1 MTVPFRAGLLLL
13 GALLLVTAAVAVWR
27 GGRGPDEALAPEGGR
42 ADEARGPGE
51 PAAAGSGTGPG
62 LGREGP
68 TPASGPP
75 VVGPGVA
82 PGLREPMPPEL
93 TTPEER
99 RAALAAALAR
109 RPLEWAGVIR
119 VLQAMA
125 VGEALDPAAR
135 ARLVEILR
143 VGDRNG
149 ALMALPWSGDPA
161 LLSDLV
167 SLIDEPDLPPGARR
181 VALQVLGQMRAGE
194 PGAVVRELEAR
205 LGKGREADSEVLHA
219 IAQRGGAEGMR
230 AVTEYVL
237 RDPATG
243 SLGQV
248 LTGRFDLAR
257 DAAAQAVLADALG
270 RAATPQALE
279 TLVRLAGQ
287 PGASGVTA
295 ALLAL
300 DRDAQP
306 QALRE
311 RVLESLSQ
319 LGDLAAVEHL
329 LRVSGQPG
337 HYGEQATFALA
348 NLASATPEARAAL
361 VGGLERAG
369 AGPQGELARGSLLE
383 SLGRLQEPAALPA
396 AVEALRDSSDRV
408 RNSALRSLQGQGTR
422 ARAHVE
428 EVAGLFESGSV
439 ATRLNVVN
447 TLAALGGPVAVARLE
462 AIAQRSDLTPTL
474 QRTLPVAL
482 QAARGAQ
489 GMRDPEPR

>member
-1 MTVPFRAGLLLL
+1 MTAPFRAGLLAL

-27 GGRGPDEALAPEGGR
+27 GSAPGVDEPLAPEGGR
-42 ADEARGPGE
+42 AAGVPGPGE
-51 PAAAGSGTGPG
+51 AGTAGGGPALGSGRTGPS
-62 LGREGP
+62 P
-68 TPASGPP
+68 SPP
-75 VVGPGVA
+75 VVVPGVA
-82 PGLREPMPPEL
+82 PGLREPVPSGL
-93 TTPEER
+93 ATPEER
-99 RAALAAALAR
+99 RRVLAEVLAR
-109 RPLEWAGVIR
+109 RPLDWDGVIR
-119 VLQAMA
+119 VLQAMP
-125 VGEALDPAAR
+125 VGEALEPAAR

-161 LLSDLV
+161 LLAELV
-167 SLIDEPDLPPGARR
+167 ALVDEPDLQPGARR
-181 VALQVLGQMRAGE
+181 VALQVLGQMRAGD

-237 RDPATG
+237 RDPATA

-248 LTGRFDLAR
+248 LTGRLDVAR
-257 DAAAQAVLADALG
+257 DAAAQAVLAEALG
-270 RAATPQALE
+270 RAASPQALE
-279 TLVRLAGQ
+279 TLVRLAAQ
-287 PGASGVTA
+287 PGASGLTP

-319 LGDLAAVEHL
+319 VGDLPAVEHL
-329 LRVSGQPG
+329 LRVSAQPG

-361 VGGLERAG
+361 VAGLERAG

-383 SLGRLQEPAALPA
+383 SLGRLQEPAALPV
-396 AVEALRDSSDRV
+396 AVEALRDPSDRV
-408 RNSALRSLQGQGTR
+408 RNSALRSLQGQGAR

-428 EVAGLFESGSV
+428 DVAGLFEAGSA
-439 ATRLNVVN
+439 ATRLNVIN

-462 AIAQRSDLTPTL
+462 ALAQRSDLTPTL

>member
-1 MTVPFRAGLLLL
+1 MTAPFRAALLAL

-27 GGRGPDEALAPEGGR
+27 GSATGVDEPLAPEGGR
-42 ADEARGPGE
+42 AADLPGPGE
-51 PAAAGSGTGPG
+51 AGTAGGGPALGSGGSARAP
-62 LGREGP
+62 
-68 TPASGPP
+68 SQP
-75 VVGPGVA
+75 VVVPGVA
-82 PGLREPMPPEL
+82 PGLREPVASAL
-93 TTPEER
+93 ASPEER
-99 RAALAAALAR
+99 RRVLADVLAR
-109 RPLEWAGVIR
+109 RPLDWNGVIR

-125 VGEALDPAAR
+125 VGEALEPAAR

-161 LLSDLV
+161 LLADLIALV
-167 SLIDEPDLPPGARR
+167 DEPELAPGARR

-237 RDPATG
+237 RDPATA

-257 DAAAQAVLADALG
+257 DAAAQAVLAEALG
-270 RAATPQALE
+270 RAASPQALE

-287 PGASGVTA
+287 PGASGLTS

-319 LGDLAAVEHL
+319 LGDLPAVEHL
-329 LRVSGQPG
+329 LRVSAQPG

-361 VGGLERAG
+361 VAGLERAG

-383 SLGRLQEPAALPA
+383 SLGRLQEPSALPV
-396 AVEALRDSSDRV
+396 AVEALRDPSDRV
-408 RNSALRSLQGQGTR
+408 RNSALRSLQGQGAR

-428 EVAGLFESGSV
+428 EVAGLFEAGSA
-439 ATRLNVVN
+439 ATRLNVIN

-462 AIAQRSDLTPTL
+462 ALAQRSDLTPTL